1 MKDAVRPFV
10 DSVGLRDQEHGH
22 RALPV
27 QILVERREGA
37 GPNEGEGLALTV
49 REIEARV
56 LGRAWWVA
64 EERRAEF
71 AVQHELPERL
81 LHGLPTHHR
90 PPLLPASSCPAHSA
104 SVSLQ
109 PPPSVL

>member
-27 QILVERREGA
+27 QILFERREGA
-37 GPNEGEGLALTV
+37 GPNEREGLALTV

-56 LGRAWWVA
+56 MGRKWWVA
-64 EERRAEF
+64 EKRRAKL
-71 AVQHELPERL
+71 AVQHELPKRL
-81 LHGLPTHHR
+81 LHGR
-90 PPLLPASSCPAHSA
+90 PPTNHPPRCPA
-104 SVSLQ
+104 
-109 PPPSVL
+109 PPY

>member
-1 MKDAVRPFV
+1 MNDAVWPLV

-37 GPNEGEGLALTV
+37 GPNECEGLALTV

-56 LGRAWWVA
+56 LGRAWWAA
-64 EERRAEF
+64 EGRRAEF
-71 AVQHELPERL
+71 AVQHELPGRP
-81 LHGLPTHHR
+81 LHGPPTQHR
-90 PPLLPASSCPAHSA
+90 PPRTAASSRPAD
-104 SVSLQ
+104 
-109 PPPSVL
+109 PPP

>member
-1 MKDAVRPFV
+1 MKDAGWPFA

-81 LHGLPTHHR
+81 LHGLRERLHGR
-90 PPLLPASSCPAHSA
+90 VLSRLGVGELAQRGE
-104 SVSLQ
+104 SV
-109 PPPSVL
+109 

>member
-1 MKDAVRPFV
+1 MNDAGWPLV

-37 GPNEGEGLALTV
+37 GPNEREALALTV

-56 LGRAWWVA
+56 MGRAWWVA

-71 AVQHELPERL
+71 AVQPELPAL
-81 LHGLPTHHR
+81 LHHGRRAHHR
-90 PPLLPASSCPAHSA
+90 PPRVPSPRPAHSA
-104 SVSLQ
+104 
-109 PPPSVL
+109 